1 MSHLKQIIYI
11 FLVAVFG
18 VANAMATEEA
28 EYTVVLTEE
37 DFEVR
42 AYQPHI
48 LAETSIE
55 GEFDGAGSKA
65 FGRLFKYI
73 SGNNTSRQS
82 IEMTAPVTQEPQSE
96 KIKMTSPVA
105 QQQSGDS
112 WAVSFMM
119 PAASSLDTLPVPN
132 DPNIALRQVPAR
144 HMAALR
150 YSGTWSEK
158 NYASHKDSLD
168 AWIQGKGFTVTGEAV
183 WARYDPPFKPWF
195 LRRNEILIPIALPQA
210 RQ

>member
-1 MSHLKQIIYI
+1 MSHLRRMLYI
-11 FLVAVFG
+11 FLITLLG
-18 VANAMATEEA
+18 IANAMATEEA
-28 EYTVVLTEE
+28 QYTVVLAED

-48 LAETSIE
+48 LAEISIE

-119 PAASSLDTLPVPN
+119 PATSSLDRLPVPN
-132 DPNIALRQVPAR
+132 DPNITLRQVPAR

-158 NYASHKDSLD
+158 NYTRHKDSLD
-168 AWIQGKGFTVTGEAV
+168 AWIQSKGFTVTGEAV

>member
-1 MSHLKQIIYI
+1 
-11 FLVAVFG
+11 
-18 VANAMATEEA
+18 MATEEA
-28 EYTVVLTEE
+28 EYTTVLTED

-42 AYQPHI
+42 TYQPHI
-48 LAETSIE
+48 LAEISIE
-55 GEFDGAGSKA
+55 GKFDGAGSKA

-96 KIKMTSPVA
+96 KIQMTSPVA
-105 QQQSGDS
+105 QQQAGDS

-119 PAASSLDTLPVPN
+119 PAASSMETLPVPN
-132 DPNIALRQVPAR
+132 DPNIVLRQVPAR

-158 NYASHKDSLD
+158 NYASHKDRLD

>member
-1 MSHLKQIIYI
+1 
-11 FLVAVFG
+11 
-18 VANAMATEEA
+18 MASEEA
-28 EYTVVLTEE
+28 EYSVLLSEE

-48 LAETSIE
+48 LAEIIVE
-55 GEFDGAGSKA
+55 GQFAGAGNKA

-82 IEMTAPVTQEPQSE
+82 IEMTSPVAQEAQSE

-105 QQQSGDS
+105 QQQSDDK
-112 WAVSFMM
+112 WAISFMM
-119 PAASSLDTLPVPN
+119 PAASSMDTLPQPK
-132 DPNIALRQVPAR
+132 DPSIMLRQVPAR

-158 NYASHKDSLD
+158 SYARHKDSLD
-168 AWIQGKGFTVTGEAV
+168 AWIQTQGFKVTGAAV

-210 RQ
+210 HQ